1 MSKVKLPT
9 GTFKAACLIE
19 TRKPLEILD
28 ISFPIDLA
36 SKQVLVRNLF
46 TSICGSQI
54 GEIDGK
60 KGKDP
65 YLPHL
70 LGHEAISEV
79 ISVATDVDNV
89 KVGQKVVLHW
99 MKGKGGEAQSHSQIS
114 NGSRINAGPI
124 TTFSE
129 YSVVSENRCT
139 PINTNLNLAE
149 LPQFGC
155 SWTTAYGSLKNDAQ
169 ISNEDFLMVLGLGA
183 IGVST
188 LEISKLF
195 DVKFSL
201 GIDYVAEKVKHVQ
214 GIGFNAIS
222 WDFKGQ
228 IPRQIESILESYKA
242 RRFVIIET
250 TGNVEVINR
259 AYSMLG
265 KLGVLVL
272 VGVTAFG
279 KKIEID
285 PMPLHFGA
293 EIKGSFGGSCDPST
307 DIPYLIDLAERKRFD
322 VNALITRVFELN
334 QINEAIDSIR
344 RGSVEKMIIGLGEVK

>member
-19 TRKPLEILD
+19 NRKPLEILD
-28 ISFPIDLA
+28 ISFPIGLS
-36 SKQVLVRNLF
+36 SKQVLVRNLL

-79 ISVATDVDNV
+79 IAVATDVENV
-89 KVGQKVVLHW
+89 EVGQKVVLHW

-114 NGSRINAGPI
+114 NGNKINAGPI

-139 PINTNLNLAE
+139 SINTSLDLAE

-169 ISNEDFLMVLGLGA
+169 ISNEDFLLVLGLGA

-188 LEISKLF
+188 LEVSKLF

-201 GIDYVAEKVKHVQ
+201 GIDYVAEKVKYVQ

-222 WDFKGQ
+222 WDFSGQ
-228 IPRQIESILESYKA
+228 IPQQIENILGNYKA

-293 EIKGSFGGSCDPST
+293 EIKGSFGGSCNPT
-307 DIPYLIDLAERKRFD
+307 ADIPYLIELAETKRFN
-322 VNALITRVFELN
+322 VKALKIRTFDLS
-334 QINEAIDSIR
+334 QINQAIDLIRAGSI
-344 RGSVEKMIIGLGEVK
+344 EKMTIDLR